1 MNRLEEQAAALGQ
14 AGRSVGAD
22 IRALK
27 GLMEI
32 ATGKLLNGRRP
43 GEPRLNLLHQ
53 SLRVQPELIFRII
66 ESEVVEHPAKAGEHF
81 LLLGCGYILPAHRH
95 TLDLSAV
102 ILERHL

>member
-32 ATGKLLNGRRP
+32 AI
-43 GEPRLNLLHQ
+43 EENL
-53 SLRVQPELIFRII
+53 
-66 ESEVVEHPAKAGEHF
+66 
-81 LLLGCGYILPAHRH
+81 
-95 TLDLSAV
+95 
-102 ILERHL
+102 